1 MAHGKLS
8 NIWEKNSIP
17 PLPWCSLNRAA
28 TLLKCELS
36 DFSAWMN
43 HLNPMI
49 EFKQSSV
56 EGTLTVTLNN
66 YDNPYE
72 YGDISKEYIDL
83 IPVASRG
90 GLNPTSP
97 MIDTAFI
104 IDKNKKTLDFVGYFD
119 GMASVL
125 EGMYLIEN
133 DELMVLP
140 QDLFCEIP
148 IAKLG
153 APYVGEDR
161 PVLSVDDILIRPVYA
176 YCYDAQPIV
185 LSMNDVYLSREDI
198 ELIYNCGVQGID
210 LPEDRLT
217 VSESIKAKPKIRETA
232 KQSRFIAYLIN
243 ALGVKQDE
251 LKTLSIKNIM
261 DRLSHMANEV
271 KFPDVTDDS
280 LRDWLEK
287 AGYR

>member
-1 MAHGKLS
+1 MAHGKAI

-17 PLPWCSLNRAA
+17 PLQWCSLNRAA

-36 DFSAWMN
+36 DFSAWMD

-49 EFKQSSV
+49 EFKKSSM
-56 EGTLTVTLNN
+56 EGTLMVTLSN
-66 YDNPYE
+66 YGAPYE
-72 YGDISKEYIDL
+72 HGDISEEYIDL

-90 GLNPTSP
+90 GMTPTSP
-97 MIDTAFI
+97 MIDTSLS
-104 IDKNKKTLDFVGYFD
+104 IDESKKILDFVGYFD

-133 DELMVLP
+133 DNLIVFP
-140 QDLFCEIP
+140 QDLLCSIP
-148 IAKLG
+148 IKKLG
-153 APYVGEDR
+153 APYIGEDR
-161 PVLSVDDILIRPVYA
+161 PVLSIDELLIRPVYT
-176 YCYDAQPIV
+176 YCYDAQPII

-217 VSESIKAKPKIRETA
+217 ISESIKVKPKIRETA

-243 ALGVKQDE
+243 ALGVTQGE
-251 LKTLSIKNIM
+251 LKTLSIKNLM

>member
-1 MAHGKLS
+1 M
-8 NIWEKNSIP
+8 
-17 PLPWCSLNRAA
+17 
-28 TLLKCELS
+28 
-36 DFSAWMN
+36 
-43 HLNPMI
+43 
-49 EFKQSSV
+49 
-56 EGTLTVTLNN
+56 
-66 YDNPYE
+66 
-72 YGDISKEYIDL
+72 
-83 IPVASRG
+83 
-90 GLNPTSP
+90 
-97 MIDTAFI
+97 
-104 IDKNKKTLDFVGYFD
+104 GYFD

-153 APYVGEDR
+153 APYVGEDC

-210 LPEDRLT
+210 LPEDRLA

-261 DRLSHMANEV
+261 DRLSHMANEI